1 MVQIDLPWALL
12 IGSTLAESDKVQIPS
27 DTSAVRNQCF
37 LGGLA
42 FMCLLF
48 NPSAMYL
55 LWRYPDWETLY
66 WVKGA
71 IPFWLPP
78 LDLAVL
84 SLLYFVGFRWG
95 YAQIKKG
102 QLKTLQIFNRALT
115 FLIPLFVVLH
125 RRQFFFVGTYEE
137 FVGGQKGNLLH
148 TPLFRDLVVMA
159 LLLTPSYLYVYRY
172 FWFEGKKSTAG
183 TAILPLTAVEN
194 RQMLLSA
201 VAIGLGVAAAAAG
214 FVVVVWHFQGA

>member
-27 DTSAVRNQCF
+27 DTAVFRNQCF
-37 LGGLA
+37 LGGMA

-66 WVKGA
+66 WVKGS

-78 LDLAVL
+78 LDLALLTFLYVL
-84 SLLYFVGFRWG
+84 RFWWG
-95 YAQIKKG
+95 YTRIQKG
-102 QLKTLQIFNRALT
+102 HLKTLQIFNRTLT

-125 RRQFFFVGTYEE
+125 HRQFFFVGTYQE
-137 FVGGQKGNLLH
+137 FVAGQNINLLH
-148 TPLFRDLVVMA
+148 TTLSRDLVIMA

-172 FWFEGKKSTAG
+172 FWFEGKKSTG
-183 TAILPLTAVEN
+183 TAISPLSPADNRRMLLTAI
-194 RQMLLSA
+194 
-201 VAIGLGVAAAAAG
+201 AIGVGAAAAAAG
-214 FVVVVWHFQGA
+214 FVAVVWHFQAV